1 MTSEETPVITVDD
14 LKNKAMRIKD
24 MAQAEVREVRRS
36 GGMKLAVAGALMV
49 TATVCVAYYLGTRR
63 CR

>member
-1 MTSEETPVITVDD
+1 MITVDD
-14 LKNKAMRIKD
+14 LKDKAMRIKD